1 VGLFEDAVDIR
12 SELDGRGS
20 RPRDHEREATA
31 FALLVRSIA
40 EDPRNAL
47 HKVAELA
54 VQLCDAGTAGV
65 SVMDGDLLRREAVAG
80 ACASM
85 RGTAVPRAD
94 SPCGV
99 CVERNE
105 AQLMRQPERRFPG
118 AGAELP
124 FVETLLVPFHEDR
137 SAVGTVWAASH
148 EPDRKFDAGDER
160 TLLVLSQFASAAWQL
175 WQAQEVSRASREAAV
190 RERELLVERELLA
203 RRDADRQRDNLYSSL
218 AQAPTPMVVL
228 RGPRYVIELANPS
241 VCEAW
246 RRSHDEIIGQPL
258 FEALPELHGQ
268 CFRKLLDGVLQTG
281 QPYVGK
287 EVLAQ
292 VRQSSGQ
299 LEDVYFN
306 FVYTPLRNVEGD
318 VQSILV
324 MAVDVSDEVMA
335 REQTERLRAEAVAAT
350 RSKDEFL
357 AMLGHELRNPLSPI
371 LTAVQLMRMRGKEG
385 PELEIIQRQLGHLVR
400 LVDDLL
406 DISRIT
412 RGNVE
417 LRKEPLELASVVLRG
432 LEMASPLLEQR
443 RQEVDVQVPSEGLW
457 VEGDAGRL
465 AQVVSNLLT
474 NAAKYS
480 DPGTKI
486 FLRAERDGEL
496 VRLRVRDQGIGIPP
510 ELLGRI
516 FDTFVQQPQSLD
528 RSNGGLGLGLA
539 IVRSL
544 VTLHGGTVEACS
556 GGLGQGSEF
565 IIELPFASDA
575 AGLDLRRAAP
585 ARASQASRGLKRIL
599 VVDDNEDAAESLA
612 QVLGQLGYDVQVA
625 YDGPAA
631 LQVAQTFKP
640 NVCLLDIG
648 LPVMDGYELARR
660 LREFKQLPEDLR
672 IVAVT
677 GYGRDADRRRSQEA
691 GFNDHL
697 VKPVSV
703 DTLTNAV
710 RAASN

>member
-1 VGLFEDAVDIR
+1 MGIFDDDVDVRFELAA
-12 SELDGRGS
+12 RGS
-20 RPRDHEREATA
+20 RARELEREGDA
-31 FALLVRSIA
+31 FALLTQRLA
-40 EDPRNAL
+40 EDPRAML
-47 HKVAELA
+47 QDTAEQA
-54 VQLCDAGTAGV
+54 VLLCGAGSAGV
-65 SVMDGDLLRREAVAG
+65 SLIEGDRLRREAVAG
-80 ACASM
+80 ACASL
-85 RGTAVPRAD
+85 RGTTTPRAG

-99 CVERNE
+99 CVERDKTHL
-105 AQLMRQPERRFPG
+105 ARHVPV

-124 FVETLLVPFHEDR
+124 FVEALLVPFHDR
-137 SAVGTVWAASH
+137 GATVGTVWVASH
-148 EPDRKFDAGDER
+148 ELTSRFDLADEQI
-160 TLLVLSQFASAAWQL
+160 LSRLGQLASAAWQL
-175 WQAQEVSRASREAAV
+175 WQARDAARSSSEREA
-190 RERELLVERELLA
+190 LA
-203 RRDADRQRDNLYSSL
+203 RRDAERQRDNLYRSL
-218 AQAPTPMVVL
+218 AQAPSPMAIL
-228 RGPRYVIELANPS
+228 RGPRHVIEMANPS
-241 VCEAW
+241 VCRAW
-246 RRSHDEIIGQPL
+246 GRAHDEVIGRPL
-258 FEALPELHGQ
+258 LEALPELHGQ
-268 CFRKLLDGVLQTG
+268 VFTELLDDVLRTG
-281 QPYVGK
+281 RPFLGQ
-287 EVLAQ
+287 EMLAK
-292 VRQSSGQ
+292 VRRRGGGEI
-299 LEDVYFN
+299 EDAYFN
-306 FVYTPLRNVEGD
+306 FVYAPLHDLDGGA
-318 VQSILV
+318 QSVLV
-324 MAVDVSDEVMA
+324 MALDVTEEVMA
-335 REQTERLRAEAVAAT
+335 REQTERLRTEAEAAT

-417 LRKEPLELASVVLRG
+417 LRKEPLELAAVVLRG

-443 RQEVDVQVPSEGLW
+443 RQEVDVQVPSDGLC
-457 VEGDAGRL
+457 VQGDAGRL

-480 DPGTKI
+480 EPGTKI
-486 FLRAERDGEL
+486 LLRAERDGER
-496 VRLRVRDQGIGIPP
+496 VRLRVRDQGMGIPP
-510 ELLGRI
+510 ELLSRI
-516 FDTFVQQPQSLD
+516 FETFVQQPQSLD

-539 IVRSL
+539 LVRSL

-556 GGLGQGSEF
+556 EGLGRGSEF
-565 IIELPFASDA
+565 IVELPFVANAGRDAKRSAASR
-575 AGLDLRRAAP
+575 GP
-585 ARASQASRGLKRIL
+585 QALRGLKRIL

-660 LREFKQLPEDLR
+660 LREFKQLPDDLR

-710 RAASN
+710 RATSN